1 MLPEIEFNNRVKGIS
16 PSHEQL
22 QHYATIFRV
31 SDQLSF
37 SMAYIDGYQKASYT
51 YIKIIEQLVAKNK
64 NDNNIKR

>member
-31 SDQLSF
+31 SSDLSF
-37 SMAYIDGYQKASYT
+37 SMAYIDGWLAASRLYAQIAQHNDTTSKT
-51 YIKIIEQLVAKNK
+51 YF
-64 NDNNIKR
+64 R